1 MKKLN
6 KNNILASRRG
16 FSMME
21 VVIGLTIIIIVSAAS
36 LTLILQHS
44 KAEINVAQTI
54 EATNVAENAIECFDE
69 VENFDEAENREKF
82 EQLFFTN
89 IYGED
94 FSYEADTVDGVTT
107 HTYKY
112 KHKAIDFTI
121 VITENKITITALG
134 AKTIAGTDNYLFR
147 ENDNGDRA
155 IEYTKK

>member
-6 KNNILASRRG
+6 KNNIFASRRG

-69 VENFDEAENREKF
+69 AEDIDEFEK
-82 EQLFFTN
+82 LFFTN
-89 IYGED
+89 IYNKTIEPTVEED
-94 FSYEADTVDGVTT
+94 VY
-107 HTYKY
+107 TYTY
-112 KHKAIDFTI
+112 QHKAIDFTI
-121 VITENKITITALG
+121 VINGNKITITALG

-147 ENDNGDRA
+147 E
-155 IEYTKK
+155 ESVTYEK

>member
-69 VENFDEAENREKF
+69 VENFDKPEDREKF

-89 IYGED
+89 IYNMTVEPTVEED
-94 FSYEADTVDGVTT
+94 VNGKKY
-107 HTYKY
+107 TYTY
-112 KHKAIDFTI
+112 QHKAIDFTI
-121 VITENKITITALG
+121 VINGNKITITALG
-134 AKTIAGTDNYLFR
+134 AKTIAGADNYLFR
-147 ENDNGDRA
+147 ENDNGDSA